1 MTTTTIILVDDHRIV
16 RDGIKVMLLGMQRFN
31 VVGEAGNGA
40 AFFELFKKQ
49 PADIVVLD
57 LKMPGENGA
66 VIAERV
72 KQESPATKILVLTAE
87 MEESLIRHCFRAGVE
102 GLISKESGKE
112 TYLEALESIA
122 DGKTYFGGQFSALL
136 YARQEETTT
145 PKLSAR
151 EIEVLKGFANGSS
164 YKQIAADLN
173 ISTRTVET
181 HKKNIQDKLG
191 VTTTADLVK
200 YAIKEGIIL

>member
-1 MTTTTIILVDDHRIV
+1 MTPTNIILVDDHRIV
-16 RDGIKVMLLGMQRFN
+16 RDGIKVMLLGLPRFN
-31 VVGEAGNGA
+31 VVGEAGNGT
-40 AFFELFKKQ
+40 AFFELLKKQ
-49 PADIVVLD
+49 SADVVVLD

-66 VIAERV
+66 VIAERL
-72 KQESPATKILVLTAE
+72 KRESPATKILILTAE
-87 MEESLIRHCFRAGVE
+87 MDESLIRHCFRAGVE

-122 DGKTYFGGQFSALL
+122 DGKTYYGGQFSALL

-145 PKLSAR
+145 PKLSTR
-151 EIEVLKGFANGSS
+151 EIEVLKGFANGNS

-191 VTTTADLVK
+191 VTTTAELVK
-200 YAIKEGIIL
+200 YALKEGIIL

>member
-16 RDGIKVMLLGMQRFN
+16 RDGIKVMLLGVPRFSI
-31 VVGEAGNGA
+31 VGEAGNGA
-40 AFFELFKKQ
+40 SFFELFKKQ